1 MRIVKHNYKKEGIK
15 MEKQLIKTK
24 EYKKLTLEQKK
35 EIVKKQNT
43 GFQCQF
49 CKYYEVNEKENFAG
63 CKKLN
68 WENNQTNINQNDE
81 AGLLCWEL
89 LSEWITTNENWE
101 SCEDYELETEK

>member
-1 MRIVKHNYKKEGIK
+1 

-49 CKYYEVNEKENFAG
+49 CENYEVNEKENFAG
-63 CKKLN
+63 CKKFN

-101 SCEDYELETEK
+101 SCEDYELIPII